1 MPDIKA
7 LTRSI
12 FNRGAKTGGNA
23 EALRTS
29 TGLSDRAIK
38 WFFIGP
44 TIFLLL
50 AINIFP
56 LLWTV
61 YLSFT
66 NYRANQPGRVVRW
79 VGTRNFERL
88 FDSDAI
94 WLYMQQTA
102 EFVCWSIGLEVLL
115 GFGLALLLHRKFKGH
130 STMTTLILLPMML
143 SPALVG
149 LFWRYLFEPQMGIFN
164 YAINWLHNFGEF
176 SMLSD
181 AVLAPWAIV
190 MVDAWMWTPYIMLLC
205 LAGLRS
211 VPDHLYEA
219 AEVDRASKFQQFWH
233 ITLPV
238 IIPFL
243 MLAVLFRAIENFKMF
258 DMVFELTSGGPGTS
272 TELASLA
279 LKREAFEKWRTGYAS
294 AFAIILFVVVL
305 GASNVYVKIL
315 NRVKAR

>member
-1 MPDIKA
+1 MAGIKA
-7 LTRSI
+7 LTTLINRSPK
-12 FNRGAKTGGNA
+12 NGTQADGLQT
-23 EALRTS
+23 T

-56 LLWTV
+56 LLWTI

-66 NYRANQPGRVVRW
+66 NYRANQPGRVVKW
-79 VGTRNFERL
+79 IGTRNYERL

-94 WLYMQQTA
+94 WQYMQQTA
-102 EFVCWSIGLEVLL
+102 SFVCWSIGLEVII

-164 YAINWLHNFGEF
+164 YAINWFHNFGEF

-181 AVLAPWAIV
+181 PTLAPWSIV
-190 MVDAWMWTPYIMLLC
+190 MVDVWMWTPYIMLLC

-211 VPDHLYEA
+211 VPDYLYEA
-219 AEVDRASKFQQFWH
+219 AEVDRASKWQQFWH
-233 ITLPV
+233 ITLPMV
-238 IIPFL
+238 IPFL

-279 LKREAFEKWRTGYAS
+279 LKREAFEMWRTGYAS
-294 AFAIILFVVVL
+294 AFAIVLFVVVL
-305 GASNVYVKIL
+305 GASNVYVKFL

>member
-1 MPDIKA
+1 M
-7 LTRSI
+7 
-12 FNRGAKTGGNA
+12 
-23 EALRTS
+23 
-29 TGLSDRAIK
+29 GLSDRAIK
-38 WFFIGP
+38 WLFIGP

-66 NYRANQPGRVVRW
+66 NYRANQPGRVVKW
-79 VGTRNFERL
+79 IGTSNYTRL
-88 FDSDAI
+88 FESDDI
-94 WLYMQQTA
+94 WIYMQKTA
-102 EFVCWSIGLEVLL
+102 SFVCWSIGLEVLL

-130 STMTTLILLPMML
+130 STLTTLILLPMML

-149 LFWRYLFEPQMGIFN
+149 LFWRYLLEPQMGIFN
-164 YAINWLHNFGEF
+164 YIVNAVGNFGEF

-181 AVLAPWAIV
+181 PNLAPWSII
-190 MVDAWMWTPYIMLLC
+190 MVDVWMWTPYIMLLC

-211 VPDHLYEA
+211 VPEYLYEA
-219 AEVDRASKFQQFWH
+219 AEVDRASKLQQFWR
-233 ITLPV
+233 ITLPMV
-238 IIPFL
+238 IPFL

-258 DMVFELTSGGPGTS
+258 DMVFELTSGGPGTA

-294 AFAIILFVVVL
+294 ALAVILFLVVL
-305 GASNVYVKIL
+305 GASNVYVKFL
-315 NRVKAR
+315 NKFKGGASS